1 MAMNIDLKNLN
12 MSDIKD
18 QITKLADK
26 KTLTKIGIIVG
37 AVVLFLIIYYAI
49 LNPMVKSR
57 KAKLDDMNLKKQEI
71 TKFITEINSMKA
83 RIKKLKPEY
92 DKYSSLF
99 HTKAEVEGL
108 YQTLSEYAGQ
118 NDLIIS
124 KIEKKDIKEVM
135 KAAALAKADGKKV
148 KKKTKQTQVKNVKNI
163 AYYLIPVDFEIDGNF
178 IGYIKF
184 KRALSLSNKM
194 LNFDKESIQVVKG
207 DSTGAIKVRGT
218 LTIVGLPDE
227 FFKIIFISLLF
238 IYMPKLSMADS
249 HDAEQNI
256 IEKAKEINQKVK
268 AKQANTQAN
277 ISSEIG
283 DEEPLPLNDPFVGD
297 SSLSGGSTL
306 LASDPQEAQN
316 EMSLYKFKLVGVMSS
331 ENDDG
336 FVSLINASGDVLTIG
351 MFEEL
356 SPGVQLIALNNR
368 EAVFEKN
375 GKSLMVINFK
385 NQITE
390 RSK

>member
-26 KTLTKIGIIVG
+26 KTLTKIGIIFG
-37 AVVLFLIIYYAI
+37 AIVLFLIIYYAI

-108 YQTLSEYAGQ
+108 YQTLSDYAGQ
-118 NDLIIS
+118 NDLVIS
-124 KIEKKDIKEVM
+124 KIEKKKIKEVL
-135 KAAALAKADGKKV
+135 KAQALAKADGKKA
-148 KKKTKQTQVKNVKNI
+148 KKKRKKTQVKNIKNV
-163 AYYLIPVDFEIDGNF
+163 AYYLIPVDFEINGNF

-227 FFKIIFISLLF
+227 FF
-238 IYMPKLSMADS
+238 
-249 HDAEQNI
+249 
-256 IEKAKEINQKVK
+256 
-268 AKQANTQAN
+268 
-277 ISSEIG
+277 
-283 DEEPLPLNDPFVGD
+283 
-297 SSLSGGSTL
+297 
-306 LASDPQEAQN
+306 
-316 EMSLYKFKLVGVMSS
+316 
-331 ENDDG
+331 
-336 FVSLINASGDVLTIG
+336 
-351 MFEEL
+351 
-356 SPGVQLIALNNR
+356 
-368 EAVFEKN
+368 
-375 GKSLMVINFK
+375 
-385 NQITE
+385 
-390 RSK
+390 